1 MLNMLITGADGQ
13 LGQAFRALDAG
24 HCLNNGM
31 LSGIELI
38 FAGRQQL
45 DITDEEAIRTFLVAH
60 SVNVVV
66 NAAAYT
72 AVDQAES
79 DREQAFLIN
88 QDGPAAVARAC
99 HACGVKLI
107 HISTDYVFDGAKSGP
122 YSESDAVNPCSVYG
136 ASKLA
141 GEQQI
146 QAVLPEAVILRT
158 SWVFS
163 EFGQNFLKTM
173 LRLARD
179 RDALSIVSDQI
190 GGPTYAPH
198 IARVCLQLAYY
209 LLSDDQDRPEGVY
222 HFSGQPVTSWYG
234 FASEIF
240 RQLKQRQEESAS
252 EPDSDFLAY
261 HIPALS
267 EIPTQAYP
275 TPAARPANSALNT
288 NRLELLL
295 QESFCND
302 WKDGVMLSLN
312 ALARTP

>member
-1 MLNMLITGADGQ
+1 MLKMLITGADGQ

-24 HCLNNGM
+24 HSLNDGT
-31 LSGIELI
+31 LPEVELM

-45 DITDEEAIRTFLVAH
+45 DITDEEAVRTFLVTH

-72 AVDQAES
+72 AVDKAENE
-79 DREQAFLIN
+79 REQAFLIN
-88 QDGPAAVARAC
+88 RDGPATVARAC
-99 HACGVKLI
+99 NVCSAKLI
-107 HISTDYVFDGAKSGP
+107 HISTDYVFDGSKSSP
-122 YSESDAVNPCSVYG
+122 YSESDTVNPCSVYG

-146 QAVLPEAVILRT
+146 QAVLPEAVILRI

-179 RDALSIVSDQI
+179 RDALSIVSDQT

-198 IARVCLQLAYY
+198 IARVCIQLAYY
-209 LLSDDQDRPEGVY
+209 LLSDDKGSPEGVY

-240 RQLKQRQEESAS
+240 RQLKQRQQESAS
-252 EPDSDFLAY
+252 EPDSDLMAY
-261 HIPALS
+261 RIPELS
-267 EIPTQAYP
+267 EIPTEAYP

-312 ALARTP
+312 SLTRKN